1 MMSKG
6 KQTDRLCTV
15 CSTDIKGK
23 MRENYFMM
31 IEVRTV
37 TVSAGGVCIYR
48 EGSLR
53 RCWENSVFLSE
64 WVTQMCIY
72 VKTIELYAK
81 DLGTVAP

>member
-1 MMSKG
+1 M
-6 KQTDRLCTV
+6 

-23 MRENYFMM
+23 MRENYSMM

-37 TVSAGGVCIYR
+37 TASVGSMCIYR
-48 EGSLR
+48 EGSLQ
-53 RCWENSVFLSE
+53 RCRENSVFLSE

-81 DLGTVAP
+81 DLGAVAP